1 MGDYIP
7 GGSAFMQRKKLE
19 GRRKTVIMV
28 LVFIA
33 VNILAVCL
41 IGRREQRAIDGNL
54 AEHAGETGTDF
65 QEIMDNY
72 EHSFR
77 LFAQMMTQEI
87 ESHPDPDAIWDYLK
101 SMDSKMLDI
110 EGDTFD
116 GLYMYYKGRYLYS
129 WDTPYS
135 QYEATG
141 YAATERPWY
150 KAAVE
155 GKGEIVF
162 TPPYMSYA
170 NHYILTTI
178 SQLQPD
184 GETVFAYDIKMG
196 DIQNLVSGLDRYE
209 KEQVMIFDG
218 SGTVIGSTEEK
229 YLGGS
234 LYASLDETEDSVKEA
249 QKEMEEIDSGSEE
262 ELSKAKDKKVSAEA
276 FYAFRQDFRDGL
288 AKLLEKKDETVSL
301 TLDGRSQLGYLH
313 KEQEFSFLVLVPVLS
328 IVKATMTVW
337 LVPLLLTELLLI
349 YVMGRVSKG
358 IKNRELRDAY
368 VELGQTQRR
377 LEIALS
383 AAQKAAAVDDL
394 TGMMNFK
401 SFRKEISMALED
413 MEEDESGILVMIDG
427 DHFKSIND
435 NYGHS
440 VGDEVI
446 KLTAQMIIG
455 RIRTVDLAS
464 RLHGDEFAIFVA
476 NTSDHSVAKRI
487 MEDINNTLGKEA
499 KRRNMPSITLSAG
512 AVTAKHGDTYI
523 SLAKAADEALYKAKV
538 THNGGFAYQ

>member
-101 SMDSKMLDI
+101 SIDSKMLDI

-234 LYASLDETEDSVKEA
+234 LYASLDENEDSVKEA
-249 QKEMEEIDSGSEE
+249 QKEMEEIDSGSAE

-464 RLHGDEFAIFVA
+464 RLHGDESAIFVA

>member
-72 EHSFR
+72 KHSFR

-234 LYASLDETEDSVKEA
+234 LYASLDETEDSVTEA

>member
-72 EHSFR
+72 KHSFR

-234 LYASLDETEDSVKEA
+234 LYASLDETEDSVTEA

-476 NTSDHSVAKRI
+476 NTSDYSVAKRI
-487 MEDINNTLGKEA
+487 MEDINSTLGKEA

>member
-1 MGDYIP
+1 
-7 GGSAFMQRKKLE
+7 
-19 GRRKTVIMV
+19 
-28 LVFIA
+28 
-33 VNILAVCL
+33 
-41 IGRREQRAIDGNL
+41 
-54 AEHAGETGTDF
+54 
-65 QEIMDNY
+65 
-72 EHSFR
+72 
-77 LFAQMMTQEI
+77 MT
-87 ESHPDPDAIWDYLK
+87 
-101 SMDSKMLDI
+101 
-110 EGDTFD
+110 
-116 GLYMYYKGRYLYS
+116 
-129 WDTPYS
+129 
-135 QYEATG
+135 
-141 YAATERPWY
+141 
-150 KAAVE
+150 
-155 GKGEIVF
+155 
-162 TPPYMSYA
+162 
-170 NHYILTTI
+170 
-178 SQLQPD
+178 
-184 GETVFAYDIKMG
+184 
-196 DIQNLVSGLDRYE
+196 
-209 KEQVMIFDG
+209 
-218 SGTVIGSTEEK
+218 
-229 YLGGS
+229 
-234 LYASLDETEDSVKEA
+234 EA

>member
-1 MGDYIP
+1 MDDYIP

-72 EHSFR
+72 KHSFR

-101 SMDSKMLDI
+101 SIDSKMLDI

-234 LYASLDETEDSVKEA
+234 LYASLDETEDSVIEA
-249 QKEMEEIDSGSEE
+249 QKELEETDSGSAE

-288 AKLLEKKDETVSL
+288 AKLLEKEDETVSL

-512 AVTAKHGDTYI
+512 AVIAKHGDTYI

>member
-1 MGDYIP
+1 
-7 GGSAFMQRKKLE
+7 MQRK
-19 GRRKTVIMV
+19 
-28 LVFIA
+28 
-33 VNILAVCL
+33 
-41 IGRREQRAIDGNL
+41 RAL
-54 AEHAGETGTDF
+54 LFPLYFYGE
-65 QEIMDNY
+65 
-72 EHSFR
+72 R
-77 LFAQMMTQEI
+77 A
-87 ESHPDPDAIWDYLK
+87 
-101 SMDSKMLDI
+101 
-110 EGDTFD
+110 
-116 GLYMYYKGRYLYS
+116 
-129 WDTPYS
+129 
-135 QYEATG
+135 
-141 YAATERPWY
+141 
-150 KAAVE
+150 
-155 GKGEIVF
+155 
-162 TPPYMSYA
+162 
-170 NHYILTTI
+170 
-178 SQLQPD
+178 
-184 GETVFAYDIKMG
+184 
-196 DIQNLVSGLDRYE
+196 
-209 KEQVMIFDG
+209 
-218 SGTVIGSTEEK
+218 
-229 YLGGS
+229 
-234 LYASLDETEDSVKEA
+234 
-249 QKEMEEIDSGSEE
+249 
-262 ELSKAKDKKVSAEA
+262 
-276 FYAFRQDFRDGL
+276 
-288 AKLLEKKDETVSL
+288 
-301 TLDGRSQLGYLH
+301 
-313 KEQEFSFLVLVPVLS
+313 
-328 IVKATMTVW
+328 TVW

-401 SFRKEISMALED
+401 FFRKEISMALED

-512 AVTAKHGDTYI
+512 AVIAKHGDTYI

>member
-249 QKEMEEIDSGSEE
+249 QKEMEEIDSGSAE

>member
-33 VNILAVCL
+33 VNILVVCL

-72 EHSFR
+72 KHSFR

-101 SMDSKMLDI
+101 SIDSKMLDI

-234 LYASLDETEDSVKEA
+234 LYASLDETEDSVTEA
-249 QKEMEEIDSGSEE
+249 QKEMEEIDSGSAE